1 MQGISATLTAAPAT
15 FGLTAAQAAPII
27 AQISTRLVSFT
38 AATNNRLLIFD
49 ESLIDMKPFF
59 DGLLAA
65 KQISDAQRAGL
76 EAYRQIR
83 QATAED
89 LIPLTA
95 SSVIGTTVG
104 GNPTAINGVSVPLAD
119 NFVLTKIE
127 KEEVIAR
134 TNTFNAII
142 KKVADDNAA
151 RIAFADVNATFTAL
165 VAARAMV
172 VNGVTITPALTPPT
186 GVFSEDGVHPN
197 SRGYA
202 YMANVFIDAIN
213 AKFGA
218 TIPKANLGDYKGT
231 GLPINP

>member
-1 MQGISATLTAAPAT
+1 
-15 FGLTAAQAAPII
+15 
-27 AQISTRLVSFT
+27 
-38 AATNNRLLIFD
+38 
-49 ESLIDMKPFF
+49 
-59 DGLLAA
+59 
-65 KQISDAQRAGL
+65 
-76 EAYRQIR
+76 
-83 QATAED
+83 
-89 LIPLTA
+89 
-95 SSVIGTTVG
+95 VG